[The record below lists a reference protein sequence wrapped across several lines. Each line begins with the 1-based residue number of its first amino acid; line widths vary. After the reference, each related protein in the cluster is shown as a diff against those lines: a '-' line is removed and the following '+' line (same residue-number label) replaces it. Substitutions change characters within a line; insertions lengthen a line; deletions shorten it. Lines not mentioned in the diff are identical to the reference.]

1 MDTEENV
8 SSDYIFKVVAIGDSM
23 VGKTA
28 LIQRYATA
36 QFRDNYITTMGMNL
50 VTKNIELDDLKIEY
64 CLWDIAGQP
73 SFSSIVPMYYQ
84 GALGAFIVFDM
95 TRKTTFDNV
104 SRWMAELKQH
114 TGVIP
119 IILLGNKNDL
129 SDKIE
134 ISKEEIDS
142 KIKELSDK
150 WTQPISFFETSAKI
164 DYQVTDSFVS
174 MADSILQLV
183 KEEDEEDDDYS
194 FL

>member
-1 MDTEENV
+1 VDTEENV
-8 SSDYIFKVVAIGDSM
+8 SSDYIFKVVAIGDAM

-28 LIQRYATA
+28 LIQRYATS
-36 QFRDNYITTMGMNL
+36 QFKDSYITTMGMNL
-50 VTKNIELDDLKIEY
+50 VTKNIELDDLKVEY

-84 GALGAFIVFDM
+84 GALGAFVVFDM
-95 TRKTTFDNV
+95 TRKVTFDNV
-104 SRWMAELKQH
+104 GKWLQELKQH

-129 SDKIE
+129 TEKFE
-134 ISKEEIDS
+134 VTKEEIDQ
-142 KIKELSDK
+142 KIEELSEK
-150 WTQPISFFETSAKI
+150 WTQPIRFFETSAKI
-164 DYQVTDSFVS
+164 DYQVTDAFVN

-183 KEEDEEDDDYS
+183 KEEDEDDDDYG